1 MFNLKGII
9 PPMVTP
15 LDQAGEIVYS
25 DFQSNLDRY
34 LELGV
39 EGFLVLGSNGES
51 VYLEHAEKLKLIETA
66 RQCVPDSMMLLA
78 GTGLES
84 TRATIQLTQEAA
96 DRGVDGVLV
105 KNPFYYKS
113 RMKTDVYLA
122 HFLAVADA
130 SPVPIVLYNVPM
142 FTGVSME
149 ASLVIELAKH
159 PNIRG
164 LKESAGNVQ
173 LISEVAWGT
182 GEEEFSVLAG
192 SAPALFPNMVAGAK
206 GGIVALAC
214 AVPVLMKKL
223 YEAFVEGDHLLTA
236 KLQCI
241 VAPAAVAV
249 TTKYGIPGLKVAME
263 LEGFASGPPRLPLLP
278 LGSVEREDLTRIF
291 TNMWTHASAAE
302 LSCRAQ

>member
-1 MFNLKGII
+1 MFDLKGII
-9 PPMVTP
+9 PPMVTT
-15 LDQAGEIVYS
+15 LDQSGEIVYS
-25 DFQSNLDRY
+25 DYQRNLERY

-51 VYLEHAEKLKLIETA
+51 VYLEHVEKLKLIETA
-66 RQCVPDSMMLLA
+66 RKCVPDSMMLLA

-84 TRATIQLTQEAA
+84 TKATIQLTQEAA

-113 RMKTDVYLA
+113 RMKKDVYIA

-130 SPVPIVLYNVPM
+130 SPVPVVLYNVPM

-149 ASLVIELAKH
+149 ASLIIELAKH
-159 PNIRG
+159 PNIKG

-173 LISEVAWGT
+173 LISEVSWAT
-182 GEEEFSVLAG
+182 GEEDFSILAG
-192 SAPALFPNMVAGAK
+192 SAPTLFPNMAAGAK

-214 AVPVLMKKL
+214 AVPILMKKL

-236 KLQCI
+236 KLQRI

-278 LGSVEREDLTRIF
+278 LVSVDQEDLKLVFNT
-291 TNMWTHASAAE
+291 MWTNVSEAE
-302 LSCRAQ
+302 LSCRTS